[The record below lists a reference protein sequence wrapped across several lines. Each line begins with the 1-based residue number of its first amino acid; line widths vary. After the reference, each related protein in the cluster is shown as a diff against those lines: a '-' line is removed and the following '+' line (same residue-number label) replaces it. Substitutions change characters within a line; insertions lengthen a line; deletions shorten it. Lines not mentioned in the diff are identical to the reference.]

1 MNKDKEREQLIYII
15 KRALDLNIDNCNF
28 CKKLYKDNK
37 DITKVLNKSIKQSK
51 KGIEKV
57 SHIKHLEILRSIYGD
72 MVGKVS
78 SVLML
83 GGSILCS
90 KKLDYYDKTENGF
103 KEFTEIQEMSIKEQQ
118 EKAKQQQEYREMVK
132 KAKENGDKVDFM
144 LDPKDNKV
152 KPIVVKKGDNN
163 A

>member
-1 MNKDKEREQLIYII
+1 MNKEKEREYLIYII
-15 KRALDLNIDNCNF
+15 KSALNLNIDNCNF
-28 CKKLYKDNK
+28 CKKLYKGNK
-37 DITKVLNKSIKQSK
+37 DVTKVLNKSINQSLN
-51 KGIEKV
+51 GIEKV
-57 SHIKHLEILRSIYGD
+57 SRIKHLEILRSIYGD

-90 KKLDYYDKTENGF
+90 KKLYYFDNTEKGF

-132 KAKENGDKVDFM
+132 KAQENGDKVDFM

-152 KPIVVKKGDNN
+152 KPVIVKKDDNN

>member
-1 MNKDKEREQLIYII
+1 MNKEQERKQLIYII

-28 CKKLYKDNK
+28 CKKLYKGNK
-37 DITKVLNKSIKQSK
+37 EVTKVLNKSIRQSK

-57 SHIKHLEILRSIYGD
+57 SHVKHLEILRSIYGD

-90 KKLDYYDKTENGF
+90 KKLDYFDNTEKGF
-103 KEFTEIQEMSIKEQQ
+103 KEFTEIQEASIKEQQ